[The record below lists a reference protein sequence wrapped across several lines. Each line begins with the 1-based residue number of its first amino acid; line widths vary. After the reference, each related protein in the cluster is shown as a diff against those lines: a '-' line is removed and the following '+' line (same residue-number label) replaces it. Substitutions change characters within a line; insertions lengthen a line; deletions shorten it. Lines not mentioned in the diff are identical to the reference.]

1 MESKISSF
9 SIACTISES
18 QRILFTTD
26 KPDYRE
32 LNLKKRRNY
41 EKHFYKFRYKKV
53 YQNVC
58 QKQSQKSK
66 NIEKEIKLI

>member
-32 LNLKKRRNY
+32 LNFKK
-41 EKHFYKFRYKKV
+41 KKELR
-53 YQNVC
+53 
-58 QKQSQKSK
+58 KAF
-66 NIEKEIKLI
+66 L